1 MKSIAETQSE
11 IKSGKVSVESTLQS
25 CLHNIHSNKNLNSF
39 IEVFQEESLARAK
52 ELDAKIKSGAEVGK
66 LFGAII
72 ALKDNICY
80 KGHQVTASSKILSGF
95 ESMYSSTVVEKLL
108 AEDAIIIGRC
118 NCDEFA
124 MGSSNE
130 TSFYGPVLNPIDN
143 SKVPGGSSGGSAVS
157 VKADMCHI
165 ALGSDTGGSIRQPA
179 SFCDVVGFKPSYG
192 RVSRN
197 GLIAYGS
204 SFDQIGPF
212 ASNIEDTRLIYEIIG
227 GLDPKDA
234 TSSSKPIQSSS
245 IKKEKYTI
253 AYFPEIFESEGV
265 SDIVKEKSKEFLA
278 KMTTEGHEVIS
289 YSFKYLDYLI
299 PIYYVLTTAEASSNL
314 ARFDGVKYG
323 HRAENVTDL
332 EDLYVRSRT
341 EGFGAEVKRRI
352 MLGTFVLSAGF
363 YDAYYTKAQKV
374 RRILRNDMQAL
385 LSECDFLYTPTCPS
399 VPFGIGDKTAS
410 PLEMYFADI
419 FTVLA
424 NITGMPAISLPIYKD
439 ESGLPIGVQLMSNVW
454 EDQKLLDFSEL
465 IMK

>member
-1 MKSIAETQSE
+1 MESISKTQSN
-11 IKSGKVSVESTLQS
+11 IKSGVSTVSSTLNT
-25 CLHNIHSNKNLNSF
+25 CLEHIKSQQHLNVF
-39 IEVFQEESLARAK
+39 LEVFEKEAIARATA
-52 ELDAKIKSGAEVGK
+52 LDAKFQSGEKVGK

-72 ALKDNICY
+72 ALKDNICF
-80 KGHQVTASSKILSGF
+80 KDHKVSASSKILSGF
-95 ESMYSSTVVEKLL
+95 ESLYSSTAVEKML

-130 TSFYGPVLNPIDN
+130 NSAFGPVLNPIDN
-143 SKVPGGSSGGSAVS
+143 TKVPGGSSGGSAVA
-157 VKADMCHI
+157 VKTNMCHI

-179 SFCDVVGFKPSYG
+179 AFCDVVGFKPSYG
-192 RVSRN
+192 RISRN

-212 ASNIEDTRLIYEIIG
+212 GNNIEDVSLIYNVLG

-234 TSSSKPIQSSS
+234 TSSSKPLTSHPNT
-245 IKKEKYTI
+245 KERYKI

-265 SDIVKEKSKEFLA
+265 SEVVKNKSKEFLENL
-278 KMTTEGHEVIS
+278 KKEGHEIVS

-323 HRAENVTDL
+323 HRAADVTDL

-352 MLGTFVLSAGF
+352 MLGTFVLSAGY

-374 RRILRNDMQAL
+374 RRILRDDMQKL
-385 LSECDFLYTPTCPS
+385 LTECDFLFTPTTPS

-424 NITGMPAISLPIYKD
+424 NITGMPAISLPLFKD
-439 ESGLPIGVQLMSNVW
+439 ENGLPIGVQLMSNNW
-454 EDQKLLDFSEL
+454 EEEKLFDFSRKL
-465 IMK
+465 MK